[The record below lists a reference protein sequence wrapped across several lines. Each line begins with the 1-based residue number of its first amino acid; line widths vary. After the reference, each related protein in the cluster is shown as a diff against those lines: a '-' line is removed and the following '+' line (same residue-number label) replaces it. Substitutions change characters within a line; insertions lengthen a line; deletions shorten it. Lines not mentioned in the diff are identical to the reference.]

1 MVGSRGWLI
10 VLFDLLVAVMDEA
23 EDSGGYRQE
32 VSRVD
37 FHAEEMEWRED
48 LIW

>member
-1 MVGSRGWLI
+1 MI
-10 VLFDLLVAVMDEA
+10 VAFGLRVVMEET

-37 FHAEEMEWRED
+37 FHEEEME
-48 LIW
+48 

>member
-1 MVGSRGWLI
+1 MI
-10 VLFDLLVAVMDEA
+10 VAFDLLVVMEGT

-37 FHAEEMEWRED
+37 FHEEEME
-48 LIW
+48 

>member
-1 MVGSRGWLI
+1 MI
-10 VLFDLLVAVMDEA
+10 VAFDLLVVMEEGT

-37 FHAEEMEWRED
+37 FHEEEME
-48 LIW
+48 

>member
-1 MVGSRGWLI
+1 MVGSRGWMI
-10 VLFDLLVAVMDEA
+10 VAFDLLAVIEET

-37 FHAEEMEWRED
+37 FHEEEME
-48 LIW
+48 